1 MAGTAALK
9 GLLCYGVSWGS
20 AILGPQLSIATAG
33 RLGDRATAASHA
45 IEDVNTNPDIIDMV
59 NKRQKVGVNRG
70 CEQGHPVIRQP

>member
-20 AILGPQLSIATAG
+20 AILGHQLSIATAG

-45 IEDVNTNPDIIDMV
+45 IEDVNTNPDIIYMV
-59 NKRQKVGVNRG
+59 NLRNKK
-70 CEQGHPVIRQP
+70 